1 MQQASGSTNKRTE
14 ARKPANGRGR
24 AVFADGNFA
33 DCTIIDISVSGA
45 RIRLTRK
52 STLPS
57 RFFLLDVKSRM
68 VHAASVAWQE
78 GDYAGVRFEVSHVIG
93 SALPPELDFM
103 RKHWLECA
111 MR

>member
-1 MQQASGSTNKRTE
+1 MQQASDDTNKRSE

-24 AVFADGNFA
+24 VVFADWNFA
-33 DCTIIDISVSGA
+33 DCTITDISASGA
-45 RIRLTRK
+45 RVRLSHR
-52 STLPS
+52 SPLPS
-57 RFFLLDVKSRM
+57 RFLLLDVKNRM
-68 VHAASVAWQE
+68 VHAASVAWQQGE
-78 GDYAGVRFEVSHVIG
+78 YAGVRFEVSHVIG